1 MDTIFSSLPI
11 ETINEDKSLDLQE
24 IQQIYNFLLT
34 NDYYMS
40 DDYGVIN
47 KLFQTMVLNNS
58 WDPKMALRYFDY
70 LCFLSWEYEAII
82 VRDLLLDNHIS
93 LAGEFCLETELVKD
107 GLSYFRDDAIWRGK
121 DYDSD
126 TIPASMSEWA
136 IYYDEQDQRFHK
148 VKPSMIENI
157 IIKEIDVEQGIYIA
171 EKI

>member
-1 MDTIFSSLPI
+1 
-11 ETINEDKSLDLQE
+11 
-24 IQQIYNFLLT
+24 
-34 NDYYMS
+34 
-40 DDYGVIN
+40 
-47 KLFQTMVLNNS
+47 MVLNNS

-121 DYDSD
+121 DYDND

-136 IYYDEQDQRFHK
+136 IYYDEEEKRFHK

-157 IIKEIDVEQGIYIA
+157 IVKVIDAEKGIYMI
-171 EKI
+171 EK

>member
-1 MDTIFSSLPI
+1 MDIIFSSLPI
-11 ETINEDKSLDLQE
+11 EKINEDKPLDLQE

-34 NDYYMS
+34 NDYYIS
-40 DDYGVIN
+40 AYYGVIN

-58 WDPKMALRYFDY
+58 WDQKMALRYFDY

-157 IIKEIDVEQGIYIA
+157 IIKVIDAEKGIYMI
-171 EKI
+171 EKR